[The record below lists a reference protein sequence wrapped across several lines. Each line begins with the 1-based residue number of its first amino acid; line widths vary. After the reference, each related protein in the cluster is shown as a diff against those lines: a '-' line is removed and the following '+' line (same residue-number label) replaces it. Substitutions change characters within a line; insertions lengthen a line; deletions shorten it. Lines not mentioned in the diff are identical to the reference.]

1 MNAERHSHWNK
12 VYATKSA
19 DRVSWFQPR
28 AETSMRLIEAAG
40 AEENSAI
47 IDIGGGSSV
56 LIDQLLDADFG
67 DVTVLDIS
75 ERALVGSKE
84 RLGARAAEVRWI
96 VSDILAWAPARSYDI
111 WHDRAAFHF
120 LTDERDRAVYRA
132 TLLKG
137 LRRGGALIIGT
148 FAQDGPEKCS
158 GLPVHRWSA
167 EALADEL
174 GAEFRVTESL
184 RENHSTPWGSV
195 QAFMWARFERL

>member
-1 MNAERHSHWNK
+1 MNAERRSHWNK
-12 VYATKSA
+12 VYTTKSA

-28 AETSMRLIEAAG
+28 AETSMHLIEAAG
-40 AEENSAI
+40 ASENSAI

-56 LIDQLLDADFG
+56 LVDQLLDADFS

-137 LRRGGALIIGT
+137 LRSGGALIIGT
-148 FAQDGPEKCS
+148 FAENGPEKCS

-174 GAEFRVTESL
+174 GAEFRLIESL
-184 RENHSTPWGSV
+184 RENHSTPWGSA
-195 QAFMWARFERL
+195 QPFMWARFERV